1 MKTQLKADLMILM
14 VTLFWG
20 SSYLF
25 MKMGLGSMQEYNLI
39 ALRFGL
45 AFVLSSVVFYRRL
58 MKVNLKTIRN
68 AFILGSMLF
77 AVFASIM
84 FGLKSTSTSNAGF
97 LMSLTVIFVPLMTAL
112 FLNKLPEKRV
122 VLGVCLALTGIALLT
137 LKNDLTISHGDS
149 LCILGALLFA
159 AHIIATG
166 QLTKDVDSI
175 ALGVLQLG
183 FAGGLGLVFSTVTEI
198 PKLPTTPESW
208 LSVLVLAV
216 LCSAIGFIVQTV
228 AQKYT
233 TPTHTG
239 LIFSLEPVVAAVFAV
254 LFAGETLST
263 RGYLGAAIVLLGV
276 LNAEVDLKKLVLR
289 NSEAYIG
296 TKN

>member
-1 MKTQLKADLMILM
+1 MKTQLKGDLMVLM

-25 MKMGLGSMQEYNLI
+25 MKMGLNSVQEFNLI
-39 ALRFGL
+39 ALRFGI
-45 AFVLSSVVFYRRL
+45 AFLLSAAVFYRRL
-58 MKVNLKTIRN
+58 MKVTPRTVMN

-97 LMSLTVIFVPLMTAL
+97 LMSLTVIFVPLMSAL
-112 FLNKLPEKRV
+112 LFNKIPEKRV
-122 VLGVCLALTGIALLT
+122 LFGVCLALNGIALLT
-137 LKNDLTISHGDS
+137 LNDDLTISRGDT
-149 LCILGALLFA
+149 LCILGAFVFA
-159 AHIIATG
+159 AHIIVTG
-166 QLTKDVDSI
+166 QLTKDVDDSI

-183 FAGGLGLVFSTVTEI
+183 FAGGLGLIFSSVTET
-198 PKLPTTPESW
+198 PKLPNTPESW
-208 LSVLVLAV
+208 LSILVLSI
-216 LCSAIGFIVQTV
+216 LCSAIGFIAQTV

-239 LIFSLEPVVAAVFAV
+239 LIFSLEPVIAAVFAV

-263 RGYLGAAIVLLGV
+263 RSYLGAAIVLLGV
-276 LNAEVDLKKLVLR
+276 LNAEVDFKKLVLR
-289 NSEAYIG
+289 N
-296 TKN
+296 T